1 MNEKLITY
9 FNQDELAANVWKS
22 KYAAEGEETPNDM
35 HLRLAKE
42 FARIESIYQH
52 DRKTHLGLQSP
63 ATFNK
68 LSYYGRHR
76 DELDEEDI
84 YNFFKDFKYIVPQGS
99 IMSTL
104 GTDVIASLSN
114 CLAGN
119 TKVLT
124 RNGFKEI
131 KTLANTEQEILTKG
145 GEWVKA
151 PFKSYGLQE
160 TVKLTL
166 NRGKSDVKIIECT
179 KDHDWFLKSD
189 NRNPKKIKT
198 LNLKIGDKLHNQ
210 FGKGWGNLTVS
221 PFGIAHGLV
230 FGDGYS
236 PKNENY
242 YASIT
247 LCADSRQFS
256 KYFPD
261 CYISTDENLCEGG
274 SDYYGKLPNYFKKA
288 PDLSEN
294 KSYLLGWL
302 AGYFAAD
309 GNIHKNSLRISSVK
323 LENLELVQNVCGILG
338 IHCGEIKKQNRIS
351 NLTSQPSTIYTV
363 HFSSYFL
370 KESFFIRD
378 LHKQN
383 YKACDNL
390 PNSWTVVNI
399 EEGVKQEV
407 FCAEVENT
415 HSFTIEGNILSGNC
429 WVAQSPYDSYG
440 GILKTDSDLAYYYKR
455 RGGVGTDISNLR
467 PVGTNT
473 NNTAKSTTGAVS
485 FMHRF
490 SNTTREVAMQGRRG
504 ALMLSIDINHPDVMD
519 FIKVKRD
526 GTSVTGAN
534 ISIKINNGFMKAVEN
549 DEDYILRFPCNHDL
563 AIMWNE
569 EWKKDTL
576 YEALDEKHNLV
587 YVKKIKAKEYWDE
600 IIKSAKNYAEP
611 GLMYWDN
618 VMDYDPAA
626 VYEQYRATCSNP
638 CGEQFLNPNDSCR
651 LMALNLFSFV
661 DEPFT
666 ENAKINKEKLYSIS
680 YEHCRLGDD
689 LIDLELEYIERI
701 INKIKSDPEPDNI
714 KQPELDLWI
723 QSYNNTKAGR
733 RIGLGITALG
743 DMLAALNLK
752 YDSDEAL
759 QVIDEVM
766 SIKMEAELDCTIDL
780 SILRGSFD
788 NWDKNLEFPIDEDD
802 IVVGSNSFYKL
813 LQKKFTNQYLR
824 MYENGRRN
832 ISWSTI
838 APTGSVS
845 ILTQSSSGC
854 EPLFMPYYMRR
865 KKINPSE
872 EGVRIDFVDEIGDS
886 WQEFAVLHPKFKDW
900 IKTTTNFKEQVEE
913 NIITCVEDF
922 NKATLQSLFEQSPW
936 YGSTANDI
944 DWIKRVEIQSI
955 LQKYTTNAISST
967 INLPSTVTEEGVSAI
982 YMEGWKK
989 GLKGQ
994 TVYVDGSR
1002 SGVLV
1007 TTDKKETPKFE
1018 YRDAPKRP
1026 KILPCEIYTTV
1037 SKGIKWNVLIGLF
1050 DNKPYEVFAVPYF
1063 TEETNLFLEKVKGGR
1078 YDLLKKGRKYSEDI
1092 TSEMSSEQEALTRL
1106 ISTSLRHGANIKFLV
1121 EQLNKSHG
1129 DITSFNKAI
1138 SRILKKYIPDGTT
1151 SKITCED
1158 CGSSEVVFEEGCSKC
1173 KSCGSSKCG

>member
-1 MNEKLITY
+1 MEIRTNEQEMFTG
-9 FNQDELAANVWKS
+9 DELAKSVWKS
-22 KYAAEGEETPNDM
+22 KYAAKNETHYDQM

-42 FARIESIYQH
+42 FARIEY
-52 DRKTHLGLQSP
+52 DYAFK
-63 ATFNK
+63 
-68 LSYYGRHR
+68 
-76 DELDEEDI
+76 EEDLSSED
-84 YNFFKDFKYIVPQGS
+84 YNNLSRYGKILFDARANQSLEFITSEIFKLFKDFKYIVPQGS

-114 CLAGN
+114 C
-119 TKVLT
+119 
-124 RNGFKEI
+124 
-131 KTLANTEQEILTKG
+131 
-145 GEWVKA
+145 
-151 PFKSYGLQE
+151 
-160 TVKLTL
+160 
-166 NRGKSDVKIIECT
+166 
-179 KDHDWFLKSD
+179 
-189 NRNPKKIKT
+189 
-198 LNLKIGDKLHNQ
+198 
-210 FGKGWGNLTVS
+210 
-221 PFGIAHGLV
+221 
-230 FGDGYS
+230 
-236 PKNENY
+236 
-242 YASIT
+242 
-247 LCADSRQFS
+247 
-256 KYFPD
+256 
-261 CYISTDENLCEGG
+261 
-274 SDYYGKLPNYFKKA
+274 
-288 PDLSEN
+288 
-294 KSYLLGWL
+294 
-302 AGYFAAD
+302 
-309 GNIHKNSLRISSVK
+309 
-323 LENLELVQNVCGILG
+323 
-338 IHCGEIKKQNRIS
+338 
-351 NLTSQPSTIYTV
+351 
-363 HFSSYFL
+363 
-370 KESFFIRD
+370 
-378 LHKQN
+378 
-383 YKACDNL
+383 
-390 PNSWTVVNI
+390 
-399 EEGVKQEV
+399 
-407 FCAEVENT
+407 
-415 HSFTIEGNILSGNC
+415 
-429 WVAQSPYDSYG
+429 WVAQSPYDSYA

-467 PVGTNT
+467 PAGTDT

-526 GTSVTGAN
+526 GVSVTGAN
-534 ISIKINNGFMKAVEN
+534 ISIKLNNEFMKAVEN
-549 DEDYILRFPCNHDL
+549 DEDYILRFPCNAVVINSPLSWESLEYNKLTSLDYKDL
-563 AIMWNE
+563 
-569 EWKKDTL
+569 K
-576 YEALDEKHNLV
+576 

-600 IIKSAKNYAEP
+600 IIHSAKNYAEP

-666 ENAKINKEKLYSIS
+666 KNAKINKEKFYSIS

-743 DMLAALNLK
+743 DMLAALNLE

-788 NWDKNLEFPIDEDD
+788 GWDTFKEFEHWQQGGDRHEGKNNFYKTLIEKFPIR
-802 IVVGSNSFYKL
+802 
-813 LQKKFTNQYLR
+813 TRR
-824 MYENGRRN
+824 MIEYGRRN
-832 ISWSTI
+832 VSWSTI
-838 APTGSVS
+838 APTGTVS
-845 ILTQSSSGC
+845 LMTQTSSGC

-865 KKINPSE
+865 KKINPNE
-872 EGVRIDFVDEIGDS
+872 VGVRIDFVDEIGDS

-900 IKTTTNFKEQVEE
+900 MNTTW
-913 NIITCVEDF
+913 DF
-922 NKATLQSLFEQSPW
+922 NEIMGDHTTKENLEIAFKQSPW
-936 YGSTANDI
+936 YESTANDI

-955 LQKYTTNAISST
+955 LQRYTTNAISST
-967 INLPSTVTEEGVSAI
+967 INLPSTVTEEEVSAI
-982 YMEGWKK
+982 YMEGWKR

-1007 TTDKKETPKFE
+1007 STDKKETSKFE
-1018 YRDAPKRP
+1018 YKDAPKRP
-1026 KILPCEIYTTV
+1026 KLLSCDIYTTV
-1037 SKGIKWNVLIGLF
+1037 SKGVKWNVIVGLF

-1063 TEETNLFLEKVKGGR
+1063 TDETKLFLEKVKGGR
-1078 YDLLKKGRKYSEDI
+1078 YDLLKKDETYSEDI
-1092 TSEMSSEQEALTRL
+1092 TSGMNNEQEIITRL
-1106 ISTSLRHGANIKFLV
+1106 ISTSLRHGADIKFLV
-1121 EQLNKSHG
+1121 DQLNKSYG

-1138 SRILKKYIPDGTT
+1138 SRVLKKYIPDGAV
-1151 SKITCED
+1151 SKLKCEE
-1158 CGSSEVVFEEGCSKC
+1158 CGSDNVVFEEGCSKC